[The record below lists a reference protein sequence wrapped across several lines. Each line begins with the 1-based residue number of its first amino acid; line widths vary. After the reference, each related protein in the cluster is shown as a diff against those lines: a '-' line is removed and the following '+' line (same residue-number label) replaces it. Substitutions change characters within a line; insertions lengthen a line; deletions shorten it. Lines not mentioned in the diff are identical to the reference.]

1 MKTNKYNLHTRH
13 QIPKDYECCWNCR
26 YMSWMVAIGQ
36 GVRCGNKKNRYRV
49 FREVKDKGNSLIF
62 HHSPYY
68 DTRSESRLK
77 LPVIPGVAEK
87 CELFE
92 GK

>member
-1 MKTNKYNLHTRH
+1 
-13 QIPKDYECCWNCR
+13 
-26 YMSWMVAIGQ
+26 MSWMVGIGQ
-36 GVRCGNKKNRYRV
+36 GVRCGNEKNQYRV
-49 FREVKDKGNSLIF
+49 FRPEGNK
-62 HHSPYY
+62 
-68 DTRSESRLK
+68 LK